1 MPINISHKDGENM
14 KYKIAIC
21 DDSDADRQYI
31 LNMVKRWAISA
42 GHSVYTD
49 TFSSAENFLFH
60 YVEESDYDILLLDIE
75 MGAMDGVTMA
85 KQLRKNND
93 TVQIVFIT
101 GYSDYISE
109 GYEVAALHYLMKP
122 VKEEKLYSVLDRAAE
137 KLYKNEKVLNF
148 EIGGEMTRVPIYQIR
163 YADVLGNYVT
173 IHALSEVTMKMTL
186 SELEKQLDER
196 FYRVGRST
204 IINLTQVSRVTKT
217 EIKLSDGTVIPL
229 PRGAYDGINRAIINM
244 R

>member
-1 MPINISHKDGENM
+1 M

-21 DDSDADRQYI
+21 DDSDADRQYV
-31 LNMVKRWAISA
+31 LNMAERWATDA
-42 GHSVYTD
+42 GHSVHAD

-60 YVEESDYDILLLDIE
+60 YAEESDYDILLLDIE
-75 MGAMDGVTMA
+75 MGDMDGVTMA
-85 KQLRKNND
+85 KQLRKSND
-93 TVQIVFIT
+93 TVQIVFVT

-122 VKEEKLYSVLDRAAE
+122 VKEEKLRAVLDRAAE
-137 KLYKNEKVLNF
+137 KLSKNEKVLNF
-148 EIGGEMTRVPIYQIR
+148 EIGGEMVRVPIYQIR

-173 IHALSEVTMKMTL
+173 VHALSDVTLKMTL
-186 SELEKQLDER
+186 GELEKQLDER

-204 IINLTQVSRVTKT
+204 IINLTQVSRVTKL
-217 EIKLSDGTVIPL
+217 EIKLSDGTSIPL

>member
-1 MPINISHKDGENM
+1 M

-21 DDSDADRQYI
+21 DDSDADRQYV
-31 LNMVKRWAISA
+31 LSMVNRWAAAA
-42 GHSVYTD
+42 GHVVHTD
-49 TFSSAENFLFH
+49 TFASAENFMFH
-60 YVEESDYDILLLDIE
+60 YAEEGDYDILLLDIE

-85 KQLRKNND
+85 KRLRRDND

-122 VKEEKLYSVLDRAAE
+122 VKDEKLCSVLDRAAE
-137 KLYKNEKVLNF
+137 KLSKNEKVLNF
-148 EIGGEMTRVPIYQIR
+148 EIGGEMVRIPIYQIR
-163 YADVLGNYVT
+163 YADVFGNYVT
-173 IHALSEVTMKMTL
+173 IHALSDVTVKMPL
-186 SELEKQLDER
+186 GELEKQLDER

-204 IINLTQVSRVTKT
+204 IINLTHISRVTKT
-217 EIKLSDGTVIPL
+217 EIKLSDGTAIPL